1 MATRMGTRGEMGE
14 TMNID
19 NYQKLAARTR
29 VIRGYTEDLTHS
41 SMGVVGEFG
50 ELINKIKKLVYH
62 KHENIVPEIIEEL
75 GDCLWYIA
83 DIATTLGV
91 DLSFVTEQN
100 IEKLCRRYPDGFSVD
115 ASINRDDGPAS
126 LNEVANEHV
135 IERGLNLHIWQSEE
149 SGQYSADDA
158 GEWVRV

>member
-1 MATRMGTRGEMGE
+1 
-14 TMNID
+14 MNID

-29 VIRGYTEDLTHS
+29 VTRGYTEDLTHS

-83 DIATTLGV
+83 DIATTLGA
-91 DLSFVTEQN
+91 DLSLVTEQN
-100 IEKLCRRYPDGFSVD
+100 IEKLCRRYPDGFSVE
-115 ASINRDDGPAS
+115 ASINRDDGPATDTGPAP
-126 LNEVANEHV
+126 LNEVANEHCT
-135 IERGLNLHIWQSEE
+135 ETPLNYHIWKSEE
-149 SGQYSADDA
+149 PIKYKLTDYTEGMKL
-158 GEWVRV
+158 